1 MAVVCRSFGASADSV
16 ARVGPK
22 HTAGDVTRRI
32 SDGLHRHDNDA
43 TEVSVRHAWD
53 SLSGTGRPGDG
64 AVICQVGRT
73 ILLLT
78 GSIHGS
84 HVRVRLVSSGSLPIT
99 ARSCGRTDLAS
110 PPNNAGGPP

>member
-1 MAVVCRSFGASADSV
+1 MALRFRSLGASADSL

-32 SDGLHRHDNDA
+32 SDGLHRHDYDA

-53 SLSGTGRPGDG
+53 SLSGTGKPGDG

-84 HVRVRLVSSGSLPIT
+84 HVRDRVVSFGSLPFT
-99 ARSCGRTDLAS
+99 AGSC
-110 PPNNAGGPP
+110 